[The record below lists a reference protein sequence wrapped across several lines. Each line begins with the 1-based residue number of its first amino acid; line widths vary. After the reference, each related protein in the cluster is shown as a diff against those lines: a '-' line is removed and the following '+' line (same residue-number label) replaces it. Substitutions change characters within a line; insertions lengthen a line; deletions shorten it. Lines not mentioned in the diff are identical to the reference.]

1 MTAKNNMS
9 IPMNFKARPQ
19 DLMKD
24 VAMARNLIPAGSPHI
39 GFAALLHSAN
49 SRRPPTPGS
58 LSQRAPE
65 VTPDVALP
73 HAPRRTRWRG
83 APWAGRIN

>member
-39 GFAALLHSAN
+39 GFAALLHSATLADH
-49 SRRPPTPGS
+49 PP
-58 LSQRAPE
+58 
-65 VTPDVALP
+65 
-73 HAPRRTRWRG
+73 RG
-83 APWAGRIN
+83 A